1 MPNIICKIYVSLTW
15 EAIVALVY
23 ILLFVTAAIVAG
35 FFWGRNT
42 IKQDAIRTER
52 DDAQL
57 DKLHKLRS

>member
-1 MPNIICKIYVSLTW
+1 M
-15 EAIVALVY
+15 ALVY
-23 ILLFVTAAIVAG
+23 ILLFVTIAIVAG